1 MKFLIAGYGSIGR
14 RHMNNL
20 RALGEEDILLLRS
33 HQSTLPQDEIAGIP
47 VETSLEAALAHK
59 PDAVI
64 IANPTALHLDIAIP
78 CASSGCSILMEKPIS
93 HSLARV
99 PELKEALARGGGG
112 FLTGFQFRFHPGLQ
126 QVRQWLAE
134 KAIGRVTTVKS
145 HWGEYLPGWH
155 PWEDYR
161 SSYSARADL
170 GGGVVNTLCHPLDY
184 LRWMLGEVSQL
195 SAMTSSDS
203 LNLPVEDTADI
214 LLRFKQGGIANVHL
228 DYLQRP
234 GQHDL
239 LIIGTEGIITWDNAT
254 GFARKY
260 DPTAKTWE
268 PFEPPA
274 GFERNHLF
282 LAEMS
287 HFIRVAKKTE
297 ASLCTLEDGIAALEL
312 TNAVHQS
319 AHEGCLVKFLDKPE
333 E

>member
-14 RHMNNL
+14 RHLNNL
-20 RALGEEDILLLRS
+20 RVLGEQDILLLRS
-33 HQSTLPQDEIAGIP
+33 HRSTLPESEIAGIP
-47 VETSLEAALAHK
+47 VEITVEAALAHH

-78 CASSGCSILMEKPIS
+78 CAKAGCSILMEKPIS
-93 HSLARV
+93 HSMARV
-99 PELKEALARGGGG
+99 PELKEALALGGGG

-126 QVRQWLAE
+126 QVRQWLRE
-134 KAIGRVTTVKS
+134 NAIGQVTTVKS

-161 SSYSARADL
+161 TSYSARADL

-184 LRWMLGEVSQL
+184 LHWMLGEVCEL
-195 SAMTSSDS
+195 SAVTSSNG

-214 LLRFKQGGIANVHL
+214 LLRFQQGSTANVHL

-239 LIIGTEGIITWDNAT
+239 LIIGTEGSITWDNTT
-254 GFARKY
+254 GIARRF
-260 DPTAKTWE
+260 DPTTNAWE
-268 PFEPPA
+268 LFEPAA

-282 LAEMS
+282 LAEMA
-287 HFIRVAKKTE
+287 HFLRVAKKTE
-297 ASLCTLEDGIAALEL
+297 ASLCSLEDGIAALEL
-312 TNAVHQS
+312 TNAVHRAAS
-319 AHEGCLVKFLDKPE
+319 EGCLVKF
-333 E
+333 